1 MMKKKL
7 AMLLALVMTVT
18 SIEGSALA
26 VRGADFGSES
36 VQIAEEAEPQAAAE
50 EVSAES
56 FGSEASEESFSD
68 EFTAEE
74 APEIEAGAEEIFGSE
89 ETESIPE
96 IGEEETEPQDVRMLQ
111 VKKFF
116 RQKRALQAKRRP
128 RKRLSLATKYR
139 LWRKTLQQ
147 K

>member
-26 VRGADFGSES
+26 VRHGLGSEP
-36 VQIAEEAEPQAAAE
+36 VPGPQEAEPQAAAE

-74 APEIEAGAEEIFGSE
+74 A
-89 ETESIPE
+89 
-96 IGEEETEPQDVRMLQ
+96 
-111 VKKFF
+111 
-116 RQKRALQAKRRP
+116 
-128 RKRLSLATKYR
+128 RK
-139 LWRKTLQQ
+139 
-147 K
+147 